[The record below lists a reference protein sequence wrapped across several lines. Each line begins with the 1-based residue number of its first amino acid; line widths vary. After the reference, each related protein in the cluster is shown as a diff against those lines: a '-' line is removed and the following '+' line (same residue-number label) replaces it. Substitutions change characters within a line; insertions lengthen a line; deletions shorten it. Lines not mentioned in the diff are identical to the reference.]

1 MQATARVLLLTFLAM
16 IAFAANSLFC
26 RMALG
31 GGQIDA
37 ASFTAARLLSG
48 ALALLLILKL
58 KGERGATQRGSWKA
72 ALMLF
77 LYAAAFSF
85 AYLELRV
92 GAGALVLFGSVQVT
106 MILAGIVAGERMRI
120 VDWAGFLIAAGG
132 LVYLVLPGISAPPLG
147 ASVLMAVAGIAWG
160 VYSLLGRTSRNATAS
175 TAENFSRAAILSIP
189 LYFLMKNG
197 ETITGSGLLL
207 AIISGAVTS
216 GLGYVIWY
224 AALRGLTATQAAVVQ
239 LSVPVL
245 AAAGGVAFLQEA
257 VTQRL
262 IIAAAAILGGV
273 AVVLA
278 RRTAS

>member
-1 MQATARVLLLTFLAM
+1 
-16 IAFAANSLFC
+16 
-26 RMALG
+26 MALG